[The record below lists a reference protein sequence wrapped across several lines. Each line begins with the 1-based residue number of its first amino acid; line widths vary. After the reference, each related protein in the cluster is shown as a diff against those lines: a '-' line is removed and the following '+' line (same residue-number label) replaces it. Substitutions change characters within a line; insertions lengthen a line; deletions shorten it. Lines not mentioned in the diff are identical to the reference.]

1 LLSKNAIHL
10 LGTRYQRANESINDV
25 FTRVSNVLGGGDE
38 KLSSELKYYMEQGIF
53 FPNSPAIYNAGYS
66 NMLHACCALGIEDN
80 MESIARKEYMMTMM
94 FKYGA
99 GVGFNFYKLRP
110 NGAPLST
117 GGTSSGVISFLKS
130 LDAKV
135 DYVKQGGFRR
145 GAAMGG
151 LMYYHP
157 EIMDFIQ
164 CKIKGGLSNFNLSVW
179 VDDDF
184 MRKVDTNESID
195 LHHGTTS
202 YGGIS
207 AKFLFD
213 IMCFCAWSCGC
224 PGIIF
229 FDRVNKDNRDYP
241 SMVIDT
247 TNPCS
252 ESPIPN
258 DSLCTLASINLSKFV
273 RDNEFNFNRFGEVVK
288 VVSKA
293 LMNMNKVGFYPF
305 PEMKEAMDKYN
316 PFGVGIMGF
325 ADALIKLGVYYDS
338 NESLDFIDRV
348 GEVYKSCTNAIG
360 GEAFYK
366 RIIAPTGSLS
376 ILADCSSGI
385 EPVFAEVFERHLTI
399 GVIEE
404 TRDLYKSSYTRT
416 ADKISPEWHIK
427 VQAQWQKWADGGIS
441 KTVNLPHNA
450 TVDDVKNAYK
460 LAWKLGCKGVT
471 IYRDFSKDSQVLYK
485 RPSCSDETCYL

>member
-1 LLSKNAIHL
+1 
-10 LGTRYQRANESINDV
+10 V
-25 FTRVSNVLGGGDE
+25 
-38 KLSSELKYYMEQGIF
+38 
-53 FPNSPAIYNAGYS
+53 
-66 NMLHACCALGIEDN
+66 
-80 MESIARKEYMMTMM
+80 
-94 FKYGA
+94 
-99 GVGFNFYKLRP
+99 
-110 NGAPLST
+110 
-117 GGTSSGVISFLKS
+117 
-130 LDAKV
+130 
-135 DYVKQGGFRR
+135 R
-145 GAAMGG
+145 G
-151 LMYYHP
+151 
-157 EIMDFIQ
+157 
-164 CKIKGGLSNFNLSVW
+164 
-179 VDDDF
+179 
-184 MRKVDTNESID
+184 
-195 LHHGTTS
+195 
-202 YGGIS
+202 
-207 AKFLFD
+207 
-213 IMCFCAWSCGC
+213 
-224 PGIIF
+224 
-229 FDRVNKDNRDYP
+229 
-241 SMVIDT
+241 
-247 TNPCS
+247 
-252 ESPIPN
+252 
-258 DSLCTLASINLSKFV
+258 
-273 RDNEFNFNRFGEVVK
+273 NEFNFDRFGEVVQ

-316 PFGVGIMGF
+316 AFGVGIMGF

-338 NESLDFIDRV
+338 NESLDFIDRI
-348 GEVYKSCTNAIG
+348 GEVYKSSTNAIG

-416 ADKISPEWHIK
+416 ADKISPEWHVK

-471 IYRDFSKDSQVLYK
+471 IYRDYSKDSQVLYK